1 MFITNINLQFIMAGN
16 YFGEGYNFKLI
27 GKIPVSI
34 HADACFQLA
43 TNTGTGEEYFFV
55 QEQAGKSAGRPYRKQ
70 GLIIPATSIPYY
82 KKKEEECIK
91 QFYAMARI
99 SYDKLDDLR

>member
-1 MFITNINLQFIMAGN
+1 MSGN
-16 YFGEGYNFKLI
+16 YFGENYSFKSI
-27 GKIPVSI
+27 GKIPVSV

-43 TNTGTGEEYFFV
+43 TNTTTSEEFFFV
-55 QEQAGKSAGRPYRKQ
+55 QEQAGKLAGRPYRKQ
-70 GLIIPATSIPYY
+70 GLIIPPQSIPYY

>member
-1 MFITNINLQFIMAGN
+1 MSGN
-16 YFGEGYNFKLI
+16 YFGENYSFKSI
-27 GKIPVSI
+27 GKIPVSV

-43 TNTGTGEEYFFV
+43 TDTCTGAEFLFV
-55 QEQAGKSAGRPYRKQ
+55 QEQAGQLARPYRKQ
-70 GLIIPATSIPYY
+70 GLIIPPQSIPYY

>member
-1 MFITNINLQFIMAGN
+1 MAGN

-43 TNTGTGEEYFFV
+43 TNPVGEEFFFV
-55 QEQAGKSAGRPYRKQ
+55 QEQSGKSAGRPYRKQ
-70 GLIIPATSIPYY
+70 GLIIPPTSIPYY

-99 SYDKLDDLR
+99 SYDKLDDLRSGGDNE

>member
-1 MFITNINLQFIMAGN
+1 MSGN
-16 YFGEGYNFKLI
+16 YFGENYNFKLI
-27 GKIPVSI
+27 GKIPVSV

-43 TNTGTGEEYFFV
+43 TNTITSEEFFFI
-55 QEQAGKSAGRPYRKQ
+55 QEQAGKLAGRPYRKQ
-70 GLIIPATSIPYY
+70 GLIIPPQSIPYY

>member
-1 MFITNINLQFIMAGN
+1 MSGN
-16 YFGEGYNFKLI
+16 YFGENYNFKLI
-27 GKIPVSI
+27 GKIPVSV

-43 TNTGTGEEYFFV
+43 TDTGTGAEFLFV
-55 QEQAGKSAGRPYRKQ
+55 QEQAGQLARPYRKQ
-70 GLIIPATSIPYY
+70 GLIIPPQSIPYY

-99 SYDKLDDLR
+99 SYDRLDDLR

>member
-1 MFITNINLQFIMAGN
+1 MSGN
-16 YFGEGYNFKLI
+16 YFGENYNFKLI
-27 GKIPVSI
+27 GKIPVSV

-43 TNTGTGEEYFFV
+43 TNGITSEEFFFI
-55 QEQAGKSAGRPYRKQ
+55 QEQAGKLAGRPYRKQ
-70 GLIIPATSIPYY
+70 GLIIPPPSIPYY